1 MSDADKI
8 VAAIFTACMCYGKKH
23 KHGKYLETYDAFI
36 KLMKAREKTSKQE
49 TKEPKNTFEG
59 VKRGGRI

>member
-8 VAAIFTACMCYGKKH
+8 VAAIFTAGMCYGKKH
-23 KHGKYLETYDAFI
+23 KHAKYLETYDAFI

-49 TKEPKNTFEG
+49 TKEPKTKFEG

>member
-1 MSDADKI
+1 
-8 VAAIFTACMCYGKKH
+8 MCYGKEH
-23 KHGKYLETYDAFI
+23 NHAKYLETYDAFI

-49 TKEPKNTFEG
+49 TKEPKTKFEG